1 MFILKRQ
8 DVEIS
13 MMKHPNREQQ
23 IPILNYQDQIFRLIS
38 VFAANQKDEAKNFW
52 QDLTDNQGKF
62 CILLE
67 EPERFSIW
75 GRIRKEDIGNDSIAD
90 KKVIPFTQACILLLQ
105 TIYFDVED
113 LLGSRQAKLFEDDI
127 GKVFQ
132 QWHFPQAE
140 NPKDVK
146 KLLDNDPLASL
157 KVPSWEEHHL
167 ITLLQELYRI
177 GKAYFGNENFA
188 EGIGEILQDMPD
200 GDKTYFKQWLQ
211 QSPLGKMWRWN

>member
-188 EGIGEILQDMPD
+188 EGIGEILRDMPD
-200 GDKTYFKQWLQ
+200 GDQTYFKQWLQ

>member
-13 MMKHPNREQQ
+13 SMKHPTRDQQ
-23 IPILNYQDQIFRLIS
+23 IPILNYQDQIYRLIS
-38 VFAANQKDEAKNFW
+38 VFAANQKDEAKTFW

-67 EPERFSIW
+67 EPERYSIW
-75 GRIRKEDIGNDSIAD
+75 GRIRKEDIGNDGIAD
-90 KKVIPFTQACILLLQ
+90 KKGIPFTKACILLLQ
-105 TIYFDVED
+105 TVYFEVED
-113 LLGSRQAKLFEDDI
+113 LLGARQAKLFEQDI

-132 QWHFPQAE
+132 QWHFPE
-140 NPKDVK
+140 GETPKDVQ
-146 KLLDNDPLASL
+146 KLLMDDPLNSNKIPA
-157 KVPSWEEHHL
+157 WEEHHL

-177 GKAYFGNENFA
+177 GKSYFGNENFA
-188 EGIGEILQDMPD
+188 EGVSEILQDLPEAD
-200 GDKTYFKQWLQ
+200 QTYFKQWLQ